1 MYCITPARAVYVCL
15 YLWRFLLFLLK
26 LSLSGEINFKRIICK
41 SSDTFLCK
49 FERLQKW
56 FNHFIRARQFN
67 TPVARYTTFG
77 ENTKY
82 KWLNINRR
90 AKIMKKDNILHTI
103 KKLNKEEANKRMR
116 PVNKYELMLHINICL
131 FFLSSREL

>member
-1 MYCITPARAVYVCL
+1 MFVFMAVSFISVKTIPFQEILISKELSANLQTHFYANSNDCKNG
-15 YLWRFLLFLLK
+15 LLILFGQDNLILP
-26 LSLSGEINFKRIICK
+26 LPGY
-41 SSDTFLCK
+41 
-49 FERLQKW
+49 
-56 FNHFIRARQFN
+56 A
-67 TPVARYTTFG
+67 TFG